1 MFAYCKDTKI
11 NARRAVKMKT
21 KPKFSAHTQTQ
32 TQTDTLPWIERPS
45 KKYTQKKSNKQTRT
59 RRQPQPRERPLLLS
73 LSLAPPQKHS
83 ASTAA
88 LSSLTD
94 ETGSPKAATL
104 RSSSSNSEGA
114 WVYVCVRVCVHVRLI
129 VNMLFSLISC
139 VHFAFAL
146 FFCELFKFVVVAEQA

>member
-21 KPKFSAHTQTQ
+21 KPKFSAHTHTHNYPNTATDRHSPVDRAPLKKIPTEKKQQTNTNQ
-32 TQTDTLPWIERPS
+32 ATAS
-45 KKYTQKKSNKQTRT
+45 A
-59 RRQPQPRERPLLLS
+59 RERPLLLS

-94 ETGSPKAATL
+94 ETGSPKAATEQQQQQQQWRCL
-104 RSSSSNSEGA
+104 S
-114 WVYVCVRVCVHVRLI
+114 VCVRTCLCASTIDSKHA
-129 VNMLFSLISC
+129 FFT
-139 VHFAFAL
+139 HFAFAL
-146 FFCELFKFVVVAEQA
+146 FFCELLKFVVVA